1 MSAAMI
7 FLSAR
12 STADEDWLD
21 NTARPLLRP
30 YLVAL
35 FLEAILFGAFSV
47 TYTAGLW
54 SIMRVDYPGKPT
66 TKDRVIAL
74 ASTVMWALA
83 FAHVILTFC
92 ITTSGFADHAGSA
105 DTVWNNL
112 LHQSA
117 WSDGLSMGSARFAIY
132 VTQTLMGDA
141 FMIFRVFVVWGG
153 RVRVIVLPVLLV
165 MVDAAAGY
173 MSLWIYS
180 SGLITPVVFFSF
192 SFFTNFL
199 CTGLILWRTLRSSY
213 GSAPPKLVSR
223 RFTLDFRKV
232 IEALLQSAAVYS
244 AASIALVATN
254 FTSYHYGFLV
264 CIGVFPSLIGLV
276 FSFIV
281 MRLANRSRENVAHL
295 AQAARWL
302 ETSGTTPAVRGSSM
316 TFAAPTVSLPV
327 TVPKA
332 WDLANVESND
342 SLADED
348 GPHHPQTTPV

>member
-1 MSAAMI
+1 MSAAMT

-12 STADEDWLD
+12 STADDDGLD

-47 TYTAGLW
+47 TYTAGVW
-54 SIMRVDYPGKPT
+54 SIMRVNYPGKPT

-83 FAHVILTFC
+83 FTHVILTFC
-92 ITTSGFADHAGSA
+92 ITTSGFADHTGSA
-105 DTVWNNL
+105 DVVWDTL

-117 WSDGLSMGSARFAIY
+117 WSEGLSMGSARLAIY

-141 FMIFRVFVVWGG
+141 FMLRYQIFRVFVVWGG

-165 MVDAAAGY
+165 MIDAGALP
-173 MSLWIYS
+173 SVCSTCNL
-180 SGLITPVVFFSF
+180 GLILQYGNS
-192 SFFTNFL
+192 
-199 CTGLILWRTLRSSY
+199 GLILWRTLRSAY
-213 GSAPPKLVSR
+213 GSAPPKLMSR

-254 FTSYHYGFLV
+254 LESPHYAFVV
-264 CIGVFPSLIGLV
+264 CLGVFPSLIGLV
-276 FSFIV
+276 LSFIV
-281 MRLANRSRENVAHL
+281 
-295 AQAARWL
+295 
-302 ETSGTTPAVRGSSM
+302 
-316 TFAAPTVSLPV
+316 
-327 TVPKA
+327 
-332 WDLANVESND
+332 
-342 SLADED
+342 
-348 GPHHPQTTPV
+348 